1 MKKSFFLIII
11 LLIPLLVFGKSFH
24 SVPLDSEAYRIID
37 VAENRGIIQ
46 TQNEVKPYD
55 LDTVVTLLETIASSN
70 ISEEER
76 NTIEHIIEGFEYS
89 YGYQETKSFIDI
101 LSNGSI
107 SFSSSNPLKVGGIV
121 TTAQTVGYKQED
133 GKILDSRNGMTAYVR
148 GDIADVLSYDLNF
161 KINADRIDPNA
172 FLPTEL
178 LYTTEGF
185 YLNPFDGGSTLIKL
199 PDGHFFLGYEAFPE
213 LSTKILD
220 IVSIRFG
227 AVNRDWGPGKGNI
240 ALSASARVM
249 DGLEFTLTPTPWFSY
264 SVMTASLGLSS
275 LQEVNGI
282 KWPSENMEE
291 KEGAYFNNFNIHR
304 VELGPFSGFKFSIWE
319 SVVWRK
325 RFELSYLNPLSIY
338 MFSQNSLGDY
348 DNMLAGFDITY
359 TIPGFGTIYG
369 AISFDELNSVKKIFS
384 CPRNMLAYQLGGKFS
399 IPIASFSMLQL
410 QATYIPAFFGAHYP
424 TSKPVFGEEVK
435 YTTAY
440 VNKGQNIGYPVNPDT
455 LEFLASFETTLTDGW
470 NLSLLVKDQLRSAQY
485 AVEDSGTDI
494 LDYMVY
500 RGYQNN
506 KVGLWGYYPRDFFG
520 NIWNNIF
527 DVEID
532 VEHEMENIP
541 IAISFGIQGI
551 LETSRPFTQEM
562 IPAYLEENKKKGWPD
577 YYPGKITA
585 WGEWNSVFSINAK
598 IGISVYY

>member
-46 TQNEVKPYD
+46 PQNEVKPYD

-240 ALSASARVM
+240 ALSASAR
-249 DGLEFTLTPTPWFSY
+249 
-264 SVMTASLGLSS
+264 
-275 LQEVNGI
+275 
-282 KWPSENMEE
+282 
-291 KEGAYFNNFNIHR
+291 
-304 VELGPFSGFKFSIWE
+304 PFF
-319 SVVWRK
+319 
-325 RFELSYLNPLSIY
+325 
-338 MFSQNSLGDY
+338 
-348 DNMLAGFDITY
+348 
-359 TIPGFGTIYG
+359 
-369 AISFDELNSVKKIFS
+369 
-384 CPRNMLAYQLGGKFS
+384 
-399 IPIASFSMLQL
+399 IAVQ
-410 QATYIPAFFGAHYP
+410 
-424 TSKPVFGEEVK
+424 
-435 YTTAY
+435 
-440 VNKGQNIGYPVNPDT
+440 
-455 LEFLASFETTLTDGW
+455 
-470 NLSLLVKDQLRSAQY
+470 
-485 AVEDSGTDI
+485 
-494 LDYMVY
+494 
-500 RGYQNN
+500 
-506 KVGLWGYYPRDFFG
+506 
-520 NIWNNIF
+520 
-527 DVEID
+527 
-532 VEHEMENIP
+532 
-541 IAISFGIQGI
+541 
-551 LETSRPFTQEM
+551 
-562 IPAYLEENKKKGWPD
+562 
-577 YYPGKITA
+577 
-585 WGEWNSVFSINAK
+585 
-598 IGISVYY
+598 